1 MSRGRCFHFLSSLY
15 LSLPRDETWLLFFV
29 IDLTWS
35 FVIDLDAFHDYAL
48 IRTELFPWTAPLQSR
63 MAFLGSDGWKAGLS
77 AAQVCRKFQCWTFS
91 IFTFFLANCTI
102 SHIIM
107 DGFQERK
114 VSDLEKQ
121 VEVLE
126 KERKQRTFQMETCE
140 QMFES
145 QKRKTEDEKAQNVQV
160 KRELQSLED
169 R

>member
-1 MSRGRCFHFLSSLY
+1 
-15 LSLPRDETWLLFFV
+15 
-29 IDLTWS
+29 
-35 FVIDLDAFHDYAL
+35 
-48 IRTELFPWTAPLQSR
+48 
-63 MAFLGSDGWKAGLS
+63 
-77 AAQVCRKFQCWTFS
+77 
-91 IFTFFLANCTI
+91 
-102 SHIIM
+102 M

-160 KRELQSLED
+160 KRELQFLED

>member
-1 MSRGRCFHFLSSLY
+1 
-15 LSLPRDETWLLFFV
+15 
-29 IDLTWS
+29 
-35 FVIDLDAFHDYAL
+35 
-48 IRTELFPWTAPLQSR
+48 
-63 MAFLGSDGWKAGLS
+63 
-77 AAQVCRKFQCWTFS
+77 
-91 IFTFFLANCTI
+91 
-102 SHIIM
+102 M

-169 R
+169 RYIIRLFVWANFTISATSTNSDWRIIGFLANSLSSNVKCSKILNFLQNPFKRNYVLYL